1 MLVENWLGDT
11 FVDGDFRPIPLA
23 SGMCGLRVS
32 QLPRYAGLVRAFGIR
47 HRVGNIFIYLNLDSY
62 LDLVF
67 YLDLDLYLDFCDFEL
82 EHLTLVEV
90 GGEPLPKTKKRLINQ
105 LIN

>member
-47 HRVGNIFIYLNLDSY
+47 HRVGKIFIYLDLDS
-62 LDLVF
+62 
-67 YLDLDLYLDFCDFEL
+67 DLDLLFIWIWICI
-82 EHLTLVEV
+82 LVFV
-90 GGEPLPKTKKRLINQ
+90 IFNWNT
-105 LIN
+105 

>member
-47 HRVGNIFIYLNLDSY
+47 HRVGN
-62 LDLVF
+62 VF
-67 YLDLDLYLDFCDFEL
+67 YIFEFGFIFGFGFLFGFGFGFGFVFGFGFDLDLDVGLI
-82 EHLTLVEV
+82 LVWDA
-90 GGEPLPKTKKRLINQ
+90 
-105 LIN
+105 

>member
-1 MLVENWLGDT
+1 MGALVENWLGDT

-47 HRVGNIFIYLNLDSY
+47 HRVGKIFIYLDLDS
-62 LDLVF
+62 
-67 YLDLDLYLDFCDFEL
+67 DLDLLFIWIWICI
-82 EHLTLVEV
+82 LVFV
-90 GGEPLPKTKKRLINQ
+90 IFNWNT
-105 LIN
+105 

>member
-1 MLVENWLGDT
+1 VLVENWLGDR

-47 HRVGNIFIYLNLDSY
+47 HRVGKIFID
-62 LDLVF
+62 
-67 YLDLDLYLDFCDFEL
+67 LDLDSDLDLLFIWIWICI
-82 EHLTLVEV
+82 LVFV
-90 GGEPLPKTKKRLINQ
+90 IFNWNT
-105 LIN
+105 

>member
-23 SGMCGLRVS
+23 SGMCGLGVS

-47 HRVGNIFIYLNLDSY
+47 HRVGKIFIYLDLDS
-62 LDLVF
+62 
-67 YLDLDLYLDFCDFEL
+67 DLDLLFIWIWICI
-82 EHLTLVEV
+82 LVFV
-90 GGEPLPKTKKRLINQ
+90 IFNWNT
-105 LIN
+105 

>member
-47 HRVGNIFIYLNLDSY
+47 HRVGNNFIYLNLDSY

-67 YLDLDLYLDFCDFEL
+67 IWIWIWICIWIFVILNWN
-82 EHLTLVEV
+82 T
-90 GGEPLPKTKKRLINQ
+90 
-105 LIN
+105 

>member
-1 MLVENWLGDT
+1 VLVENWLGDT

-47 HRVGNIFIYLNLDSY
+47 HRVGKIFIYLDLDS
-62 LDLVF
+62 
-67 YLDLDLYLDFCDFEL
+67 DLDLLFIWIWICILFFVIFNWN
-82 EHLTLVEV
+82 T
-90 GGEPLPKTKKRLINQ
+90 
-105 LIN
+105 

>member
-1 MLVENWLGDT
+1 MLVESWLGDT

-47 HRVGNIFIYLNLDSY
+47 HRVGKIFIYLDLDS
-62 LDLVF
+62 
-67 YLDLDLYLDFCDFEL
+67 DLDLLFIWIWICI
-82 EHLTLVEV
+82 LVFV
-90 GGEPLPKTKKRLINQ
+90 IFNGTT
-105 LIN
+105 

>member
-1 MLVENWLGDT
+1 MLVESWLGDT

-47 HRVGNIFIYLNLDSY
+47 HRVGKIFIYLDLDSD

-82 EHLTLVEV
+82 EHLSLVEV
-90 GGEPLPKTKKRLINQ
+90 GGGPLLKTETN
-105 LIN
+105 

>member
-47 HRVGNIFIYLNLDSY
+47 HRVGKIFIYLDLDS
-62 LDLVF
+62 
-67 YLDLDLYLDFCDFEL
+67 DLDLLFIWIWICI
-82 EHLTLVEV
+82 LVFV
-90 GGEPLPKTKKRLINQ
+90 IFSWNT
-105 LIN
+105 

>member
-11 FVDGDFRPIPLA
+11 FVDGDLQPIPLA

-47 HRVGNIFIYLNLDSY
+47 HRVGKIFIYLDLDS
-62 LDLVF
+62 
-67 YLDLDLYLDFCDFEL
+67 DLDLLFIWIWICI
-82 EHLTLVEV
+82 LVFV
-90 GGEPLPKTKKRLINQ
+90 IFNWNT
-105 LIN
+105 

>member
-1 MLVENWLGDT
+1 VLDENWLGDT

-67 YLDLDLYLDFCDFEL
+67 YLDLDLDLYLHFCDFEL
-82 EHLTLVEV
+82 EHLSIVEV
-90 GGEPLPKTKKRLINQ
+90 GGGPLLKTKTN
-105 LIN
+105 

>member
-47 HRVGNIFIYLNLDSY
+47 HRVGKMFTYLDLDSD

-67 YLDLDLYLDFCDFEL
+67 
-82 EHLTLVEV
+82 
-90 GGEPLPKTKKRLINQ
+90 
-105 LIN
+105 

>member
-47 HRVGNIFIYLNLDSY
+47 HRVGKIFIYLDLDS
-62 LDLVF
+62 
-67 YLDLDLYLDFCDFEL
+67 DLDLLFIWIWICI
-82 EHLTLVEV
+82 LVFV
-90 GGEPLPKTKKRLINQ
+90 IFNW
-105 LIN
+105 NA